1 MGLLA
6 VLGLSMMTLAPLS
19 ECQFDDQPLRH
30 LDDAVE
36 TRQLDN
42 GIRLFWLPKANKQN
56 ITLASRFAVG
66 SRHESQGQTGW
77 AHLFEHLLF
86 KGSRQA
92 PGDGYSQLMNAM
104 GASFNAS
111 TLFDDTRY
119 YTRIPAEGLAFT
131 LALERDRFEH
141 PQFAAEAITNQQKTV
156 LAEMA
161 QTIDNQPY
169 FRAAMTFLLSQA
181 ADTPYRH
188 AIIGNRADILGA
200 DAGSL
205 KAFHERFYRPSRLSM
220 ALTGALPGDV
230 ETQVSTHFGNWQEP
244 AQSPETAGFDQGAPA
259 DNAAT
264 PDFTPRAP
272 VHGEVIDERAPW
284 PGLLMA
290 WHTVGRSHP
299 DAAAI
304 KLLELRLFQRIAS
317 SIERAGVSGKQ
328 SLLHY
333 SLPLEMERHGMTNL
347 VLVPRANVS
356 LDTLAA
362 GIEMLINQAAS
373 EPMKGTELCQLKQ
386 LWLADYQA
394 QLSSDETLAQWLAA
408 SPATDNAQPLLSPWL
423 RVRDVSEDDLMRVAQ
438 RYFAGHSVRLD
449 LKPAW
454 HTRLGK
460 GLLEWLP
467 ESWAEGLEE
476 LAL

>member
-19 ECQFDDQPLRH
+19 ECQFDDNPLRH
-30 LDDAVE
+30 LDEAVE

-42 GIRLFWLPKANKQN
+42 GIRLFWLPKANKQS

-66 SRHESQGQTGW
+66 SRHEAPGQTGW

-86 KGSRQA
+86 KGSRLA

-119 YTRIPAEGLAFT
+119 YSRIPAEGLDFT

-141 PQFAAEAITNQQKTV
+141 PQFAAEAIANQQKTV

-181 ADTPYRH
+181 TDTPYRH
-188 AIIGNRADILGA
+188 AIIGSRADILGA

-205 KAFHERFYRPSRLSM
+205 KAFHQRFYRPTRLSM
-220 ALTGALPGDV
+220 ALTGALPADI
-230 ETQVSTHFGNWQEP
+230 ETRLNAHFGGWQAPAP
-244 AQSPETAGFDQGAPA
+244 AQSRETAQPDEA
-259 DNAAT
+259 DVT
-264 PDFTPRAP
+264 RQEVKPRAP
-272 VHGEVIDERAPW
+272 VHGEVTDERAPW

-290 WHTVGRSHP
+290 WHTVGRNHP

-304 KLLELRLFQRIAS
+304 KLLELALFQRIAS
-317 SIERAGVSGKQ
+317 GLERAGISGKQ

-333 SLPLEMERHGMTNL
+333 SLPLEMELHGMTNL

-362 GIEMLINQAAS
+362 GIDTMVNQAAS

-386 LWLADYQA
+386 LWLADYQE

-408 SPATDNAQPLLSPWL
+408 SPATDHAQPLLNPWL
-423 RVRDVSEDDLMRVAQ
+423 RVRDVSEHDLMRVAQ

>member
-6 VLGLSMMTLAPLS
+6 VLGLTMMTLAPLS
-19 ECQFDDQPLRH
+19 ECQFDDQPLRR
-30 LDDAVE
+30 LDDAVV

-42 GIRLFWLPKANKQN
+42 GIRLFWLPKAGKQS

-66 SRHESQGQTGW
+66 SRHEALRQTGW

-119 YTRIPAEGLAFT
+119 YTRIPAQGLAFT

-141 PQFAAEAITNQQKTV
+141 PQFAVEAITNQQKTV

-181 ADTPYRH
+181 TDTPYRH
-188 AIIGNRADILGA
+188 AIIGSRADILGA
-200 DAGSL
+200 DADSL
-205 KAFHERFYRPSRLSM
+205 RAFHRRFYRPSRLSM
-220 ALTGALPGDV
+220 ALIGALPGDV
-230 ETQVSTHFGNWQEP
+230 ETQIRGQFGTWHEP
-244 AQSPETAGFDQGAPA
+244 AQPPETAGFNQ
-259 DNAAT
+259 AAVPDDAAK
-264 PDFTPRAP
+264 PDFTLRAP

-290 WHTVGRSHP
+290 WHTVGRSHR

-317 SIERAGVSGKQ
+317 GLERAGISGKQ

-333 SLPLEMERHGMTNL
+333 SLPLEMEHHGMTNL

-362 GIEMLINQAAS
+362 GIEKLIDQAAR
-373 EPMKGTELCQLKQ
+373 EPMKNTALCQLKQ
-386 LWLADYQA
+386 LWLADYQE
-394 QLSSDETLAQWLAA
+394 QLSRDETLAQWLAA
-408 SPATDNAQPLLSPWL
+408 SPATDNAQPLLSPWI
-423 RVRDVSEDDLMRVAQ
+423 RIRDVSEDDLMRVAQ
-438 RYFAGHSVRLD
+438 RYFAGHKIGRAHV
-449 LKPAW
+449 
-454 HTRLGK
+454 
-460 GLLEWLP
+460 
-467 ESWAEGLEE
+467 
-476 LAL
+476 